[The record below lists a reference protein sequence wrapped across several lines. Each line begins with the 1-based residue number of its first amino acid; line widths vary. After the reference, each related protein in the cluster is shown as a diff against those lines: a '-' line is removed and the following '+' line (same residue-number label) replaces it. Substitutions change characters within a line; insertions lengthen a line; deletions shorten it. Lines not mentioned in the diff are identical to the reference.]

1 LDIPHLI
8 LVEKECQLV
17 LVVDGKIG
25 CMFQVVEAFDL
36 DLVAVAE
43 VKKERLFLAQLF
55 DCGENL
61 SFFLTAIDMDEF
73 KPIVGGV

>member
-1 LDIPHLI
+1 
-8 LVEKECQLV
+8 
-17 LVVDGKIG
+17 
-25 CMFQVVEAFDL
+25 MFQVVEAFDL